1 MADTSANEQPHE
13 LIASDRVEGTAVFRS
28 NGQRIGHIQRIMID
42 KRTGQAAY
50 AVMNFGGFLGLGEES
65 YPLPWALLDYNAK
78 LGGYEVHVTDAQLK
92 DAPKFVA
99 DGKVDLGDRASDIRV
114 YDYYGITPYWY

>member
-1 MADTSANEQPHE
+1 MAEPTATEQPHD

-78 LGGYEVHVTDAQLK
+78 LGGYEVNVTDEQLK
-92 DAPKFVA
+92 DAPKLVA
-99 DGKVDLGDRASDIRV
+99 DSKVDLGDRASDIRM